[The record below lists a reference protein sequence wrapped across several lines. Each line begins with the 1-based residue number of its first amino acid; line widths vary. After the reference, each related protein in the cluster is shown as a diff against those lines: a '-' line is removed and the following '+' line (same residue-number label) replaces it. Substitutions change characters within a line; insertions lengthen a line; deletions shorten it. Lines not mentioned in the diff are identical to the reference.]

1 MRSICL
7 PLFHLHLK
15 MLHDMY
21 MILITSPYLVFNSY
35 YHEIH
40 PHKEISHSQIGQKA
54 GLNWMVVT
62 PDETPCYHCQ
72 VTNNSQDTQ
81 QPDTPS
87 RTRGIDHAIAT
98 RQGVTLQ
105 LWILT
110 AYILRVLRS
119 VTTQEETVH
128 SPWKRWN
135 TTHFLI
141 KKNNQSIKTLI
152 VFNVAQVIKVHV
164 ILRQKLTRSKPITW
178 LPLIKQSHHSYGFK
192 WFNLIVQCAQSCW
205 WAKNPKLNWKI

>member
-1 MRSICL
+1 
-7 PLFHLHLK
+7 
-15 MLHDMY
+15 MY
-21 MILITSPYLVFNSY
+21 MILNTCPYLVLNSY

-40 PHKEISHSQIGQKA
+40 SHKEISHSQIGQEA

-72 VTNNSQDTQ
+72 VTNNSQDAQ

-110 AYILRVLRS
+110 AYFLKVKRS
-119 VTTQEETVH
+119 VATQGETIH
-128 SPWKRWN
+128 FPWKRWN
-135 TTHFLI
+135 IAHCWWQ
-141 KKNNQSIKTLI
+141 NNQSINSLRI
-152 VFNVAQVIKVHV
+152 FNVARVIKVYV
-164 ILRQKLTRSKPITW
+164 ILRQKLIRSKPIIW
-178 LPLIKQSHHSYGFK
+178 WPLIK
-192 WFNLIVQCAQSCW
+192 
-205 WAKNPKLNWKI
+205 

>member
-1 MRSICL
+1 MTVRKYFQAFLRCSLFLLTAHLWGPFVYLSSICTS
-7 PLFHLHLK
+7 K
-15 MLHDMY
+15 RLHDMY
-21 MILITSPYLVFNSY
+21 MILITCPYLVFNSY

-119 VTTQEETVH
+119 VTTQGETVH

-135 TTHFLI
+135 TTHFFI
-141 KKNNQSIKTLI
+141 KKITKAS
-152 VFNVAQVIKVHV
+152 
-164 ILRQKLTRSKPITW
+164 KL
-178 LPLIKQSHHSYGFK
+178 L
-192 WFNLIVQCAQSCW
+192 WFLTSR
-205 WAKNPKLNWKI
+205 KSLKYM